1 MVCSIRASVTTDPR
15 CHSPE
20 VCNLSQKR
28 TERLNFIKR
37 FCKNKLAVIGL
48 VLLVLITVTVL
59 VVPPLLPYDEAE
71 IDVVA
76 FSAAPSAQHLLGT
89 DTTGRDVLAR
99 LLYGGRVSLFVGVV
113 STLISVVIGIPLGLL
128 AAFYRGWFE
137 TLVMRATDI
146 FMTIPST
153 ILILFLV
160 SMFGPSIVTVTVVI
174 GVLGWTKFARQIYGT
189 VLSVREKD
197 YIEGGKAIGQRDSV
211 IITRYILPNAI
222 APIFISITFRIA
234 SAIILESSLSFLG
247 LGVQMPAAS
256 WGNMLY
262 NAQSISIL
270 KSCQWM
276 WLPPGLALMVTILSI
291 NFVGNGLRDA
301 LDPKTSI
308 R

>member
-1 MVCSIRASVTTDPR
+1 MNQEWR
-15 CHSPE
+15 
-20 VCNLSQKR
+20 
-28 TERLNFIKR
+28 NFIKR
-37 FCKNKLAVIGL
+37 FCKNKLAVLGL
-48 VLLVLITVTVL
+48 IVLVVVTIIVL
-59 VVPPLLPYDEAE
+59 VVPPLLPYDEAQ

-76 FSAAPSAQHLLGT
+76 FNAPPSEQHVLGT
-89 DTTGRDVLAR
+89 DTTGRDVLSR
-99 LLYGGRVSLFVGVV
+99 LLYGGRVSLFVGII
-113 STLISVVIGIPLGLL
+113 STLISVAIGIPLGLL

-197 YIEGGKAIGQRDSV
+197 YVEGGKAIGQRDGV
-211 IITRYILPNAI
+211 IIARYILPNAI

-234 SAIILESSLSFLG
+234 SAIILESSLSFFCF
-247 LGVQMPAAS
+247 GVQMPAAS

-262 NAQSISIL
+262 NAQSITIL

-276 WLPPGLALMVTILSI
+276 WLPPGLALMITILSI
-291 NFVGNGLRDA
+291 NFIGNGLRDA

>member
-1 MVCSIRASVTTDPR
+1 MTQRKMEWI
-15 CHSPE
+15 
-20 VCNLSQKR
+20 
-28 TERLNFIKR
+28 NFAR
-37 FCKNKLAVIGL
+37 RYAKNKLAVLGL
-48 VLLVLITVTVL
+48 VVLILIAVIVL
-59 VVPPLLPYDEAE
+59 VVPPLLPYDEAQ
-71 IDVVA
+71 IDTAA
-76 FSAAPSAQHLLGT
+76 FSALPSAQHLLGT

-99 LLYGGRVSLFVGVV
+99 LLYGGRVSLFVGIV
-113 STLISVVIGIPLGLL
+113 STLISVAIGIPLGLL

-197 YIEGGKAIGQRDSV
+197 YVEGGKAIGQRDSV

-247 LGVQMPAAS
+247 MGVQMPAAS

-262 NAQSISIL
+262 NAQSITIL
-270 KSCQWM
+270 KDCQWM
-276 WLPPGLALMVTILSI
+276 WLPPGLALMVTILCI

-301 LDPKTSI
+301 LDPKTSV

>member
-1 MVCSIRASVTTDPR
+1 MT
-15 CHSPE
+15 
-20 VCNLSQKR
+20 QKR
-28 TERLNFIKR
+28 TEWSNFIKR

-48 VLLVLITVTVL
+48 VVLAVITVTVL
-59 VVPPLLPYDEAE
+59 VAPPFLPYDEAQ

-76 FSAAPSAQHLLGT
+76 FNAPPSAQHILGT

-99 LLYGGRVSLFVGVV
+99 LLYGGRVSLFVGVI

-160 SMFGPSIVTVTVVI
+160 SMFGPSIITVTVVI

-197 YIEGGKAIGQRDSV
+197 YVEGGKAIGQRDSV

-247 LGVQMPAAS
+247 MGVQMPAAS

-270 KSCQWM
+270 KNCQWM
-276 WLPPGLALMVTILSI
+276 WLPPGLVLMVTILSI
-291 NFVGNGLRDA
+291 NFIGNGLRDA

>member
-1 MVCSIRASVTTDPR
+1 MNQEWR
-15 CHSPE
+15 
-20 VCNLSQKR
+20 
-28 TERLNFIKR
+28 NFIKR
-37 FCKNKLAVIGL
+37 FCKNKLAVLGL
-48 VLLVLITVTVL
+48 IVLVAVTIIVL
-59 VVPPLLPYDEAE
+59 VVPPFLPYDEAQ

-76 FSAAPSAQHLLGT
+76 FNAPPSEQHVLGT
-89 DTTGRDVLAR
+89 DTTGRDVLSR
-99 LLYGGRVSLFVGVV
+99 LLYGGRVSLFVGII
-113 STLISVVIGIPLGLL
+113 STLISVAIGIPLGLL

-197 YIEGGKAIGQRDSV
+197 YVEGGKAIGQRDGV
-211 IITRYILPNAI
+211 IIARYILPNAI

-247 LGVQMPAAS
+247 MGVQMPAAS

-262 NAQSISIL
+262 NAQSITIL

-276 WLPPGLALMVTILSI
+276 WLPPGLALMITILSI
-291 NFVGNGLRDA
+291 NFIGNGLRDA

>member
-1 MVCSIRASVTTDPR
+1 MNQEWR
-15 CHSPE
+15 
-20 VCNLSQKR
+20 
-28 TERLNFIKR
+28 NFIKR
-37 FCKNKLAVIGL
+37 FCKNKLAVLGL
-48 VLLVLITVTVL
+48 IVLVVVTIIVL
-59 VVPPLLPYDEAE
+59 VVPPFLPYDEAQ

-76 FSAAPSAQHLLGT
+76 FNAPPSEQHVLGT
-89 DTTGRDVLAR
+89 DTTGRDVLSR
-99 LLYGGRVSLFVGVV
+99 LLYGGRVSLFVGII
-113 STLISVVIGIPLGLL
+113 STLISVAIGIPLGLL

-197 YIEGGKAIGQRDSV
+197 YVEGGKAIGQRDGV
-211 IITRYILPNAI
+211 IIARYILPNAI

-247 LGVQMPAAS
+247 MGVQMPAAS

-262 NAQSISIL
+262 NAQSITIL

-276 WLPPGLALMVTILSI
+276 WLPPGLALMITILSI
-291 NFVGNGLRDA
+291 NFIGNGLRDA

>member
-1 MVCSIRASVTTDPR
+1 MT
-15 CHSPE
+15 
-20 VCNLSQKR
+20 QKR
-28 TERLNFIKR
+28 TEWRNFLKR
-37 FCKNKLAVIGL
+37 FCKNRLAVIGL
-48 VLLVLITVTVL
+48 IVLALITVTVL
-59 VVPPLLPYDEAE
+59 IVPPFLPYDEAQ
-71 IDVVA
+71 IDAAA
-76 FSAAPSAQHLLGT
+76 FNAPPSIEHILGT
-89 DTTGRDVLAR
+89 DTTGRDVLSR

-197 YIEGGKAIGQRDSV
+197 YVEGGKAIGQRDSV

-247 LGVQMPAAS
+247 MGVQMPAAS

-270 KSCQWM
+270 KNGQWM
-276 WLPPGLALMVTILSI
+276 WLPPGLMLMITILSI
-291 NFVGNGLRDA
+291 NFIGNGLRDA

>member
-1 MVCSIRASVTTDPR
+1 MCSLNQEWR
-15 CHSPE
+15 
-20 VCNLSQKR
+20 
-28 TERLNFIKR
+28 NFIKR
-37 FCKNKLAVIGL
+37 FCKNKLAVLGL
-48 VLLVLITVTVL
+48 IVLVVVTIIVL
-59 VVPPLLPYDEAE
+59 VVPPLLPYDEAQ

-76 FSAAPSAQHLLGT
+76 FNVPPSEQHVLGT
-89 DTTGRDVLAR
+89 DTTGRDVLSR
-99 LLYGGRVSLFVGVV
+99 LLYGGRVSLFVGII
-113 STLISVVIGIPLGLL
+113 STLISVAIGIPLGLL

-197 YIEGGKAIGQRDSV
+197 YVEGGKAIGQRDGV
-211 IITRYILPNAI
+211 IIARYILPNAI

-247 LGVQMPAAS
+247 MGVQMPAAS

-262 NAQSISIL
+262 NAQSITIL

-276 WLPPGLALMVTILSI
+276 WLPPGLALMITILSI
-291 NFVGNGLRDA
+291 NFIGNGLRDA

>member
-1 MVCSIRASVTTDPR
+1 MNQEWR
-15 CHSPE
+15 
-20 VCNLSQKR
+20 
-28 TERLNFIKR
+28 NFIKR
-37 FCKNKLAVIGL
+37 FCKNKLAVLGL
-48 VLLVLITVTVL
+48 IVLVVVTIIVL
-59 VVPPLLPYDEAE
+59 VVPPLLPYDEAQ

-76 FSAAPSAQHLLGT
+76 FNAPPSEQHVLGT
-89 DTTGRDVLAR
+89 DTTGRDVLSR
-99 LLYGGRVSLFVGVV
+99 LLYGGLVSLFVGII
-113 STLISVVIGIPLGLL
+113 STLISVAIGIPLGLL

-197 YIEGGKAIGQRDSV
+197 YVEGGKAIGQRDGV
-211 IITRYILPNAI
+211 IIARYILPNAI

-247 LGVQMPAAS
+247 MGVQMPAAS

-262 NAQSISIL
+262 NAQSITIL

-276 WLPPGLALMVTILSI
+276 WLPPGLALMITILSI
-291 NFVGNGLRDA
+291 NFIGNGLRDA

>member
-1 MVCSIRASVTTDPR
+1 M
-15 CHSPE
+15 
-20 VCNLSQKR
+20 SQKKAGFR
-28 TERLNFIKR
+28 NFIKR
-37 FCKNKLAVIGL
+37 YSRNRLAVFGFFTFILIAL
-48 VLLVLITVTVL
+48 VVLI
-59 VVPPLLPYDEAE
+59 LPSFLPFTESQ
-71 IDVVA
+71 IDATA
-76 FSAAPSAQHLLGT
+76 FNQAPGGNHLLGT
-89 DTTGRDVLAR
+89 DDVGRDVLAR
-99 LLYGGRVSLFVGVV
+99 LLYGGRVSLFVGIM
-113 STLISVVIGIPLGLL
+113 STAISVIIGIPLGLL
-128 AAFYRGWFE
+128 AAFYRGALE
-137 TLVMRATDI
+137 TMVMRASDI

-197 YIEGGKAIGQRDSV
+197 YVEGGIAIGEKDSRV
-211 IITRYILPNAI
+211 ITKYILPNAI

-247 LGVQMPAAS
+247 MGVQPPAAS

-262 NAQSISIL
+262 NAQSITIL
-270 KSCQWM
+270 KSRAWM
-276 WLPPGLALMVTILSI
+276 WLPPGLMLMTTILSI
-291 NFVGNGLRDA
+291 NFIGNGLRDA

>member
-1 MVCSIRASVTTDPR
+1 MT
-15 CHSPE
+15 
-20 VCNLSQKR
+20 QKK
-28 TERLNFIKR
+28 TERLNFLKR
-37 FCKNKLAVIGL
+37 FRQNRLAVLGLIVLCLIVVAVL
-48 VLLVLITVTVL
+48 VL
-59 VVPPLLPYDEAE
+59 PPLMPYDEAQ

-76 FSAAPSAQHLLGT
+76 FNAPPSAQHLLGT
-89 DTTGRDVLAR
+89 DTTGRDVLTR

-128 AAFYRGWFE
+128 AAFYRGWIE
-137 TLVMRATDI
+137 TIVMRTTDV

-174 GVLGWTKFARQIYGT
+174 GVLGWTKFARQIFGT
-189 VLSVREKD
+189 VLAVREKD
-197 YIEGGKAIGQRDSV
+197 YIEGGRAIGQRDGV
-211 IITRYILPNAI
+211 IIRRYILPNAI

-234 SAIILESSLSFLG
+234 SAILLESSLSFLG
-247 LGVQMPAAS
+247 MGVQMPAAS

-262 NAQSISIL
+262 NAQSITIL

-276 WLPPGLALMVTILSI
+276 WLPPGLALVITILCI

-301 LDPKTSI
+301 LDPKTSLQ
-308 R
+308 

>member
-1 MVCSIRASVTTDPR
+1 MNQEWR
-15 CHSPE
+15 
-20 VCNLSQKR
+20 
-28 TERLNFIKR
+28 NFIKR
-37 FCKNKLAVIGL
+37 FCKNKLAVLGL
-48 VLLVLITVTVL
+48 IVLVVVTIIVL
-59 VVPPLLPYDEAE
+59 VVPPLLPYDEAQ

-76 FSAAPSAQHLLGT
+76 FNAPPSEQHVLGT
-89 DTTGRDVLAR
+89 DTTGRDVLSR
-99 LLYGGRVSLFVGVV
+99 LLYGGRVSLFVGII
-113 STLISVVIGIPLGLL
+113 STLISVAIGIPLGLL

-174 GVLGWTKFARQIYGT
+174 GVLSWTKFARQIYGT

-197 YIEGGKAIGQRDSV
+197 YVEGGKAIGQRDGV
-211 IITRYILPNAI
+211 IIARYILPNAI

-234 SAIILESSLSFLG
+234 SAISLESSLSFLG
-247 LGVQMPAAS
+247 MGVQMPAAS

-262 NAQSISIL
+262 NAQSITIL

-276 WLPPGLALMVTILSI
+276 WLPPGLALMITILSI
-291 NFVGNGLRDA
+291 NFIGNGLRDA

>member
-1 MVCSIRASVTTDPR
+1 MNQEWR
-15 CHSPE
+15 
-20 VCNLSQKR
+20 
-28 TERLNFIKR
+28 NFIKR
-37 FCKNKLAVIGL
+37 FCKNKLAVLGL
-48 VLLVLITVTVL
+48 IVLVVVTIIVL
-59 VVPPLLPYDEAE
+59 VVPPLLPYDEAQ

-76 FSAAPSAQHLLGT
+76 FNAPPSEQHVLGT
-89 DTTGRDVLAR
+89 DTTGRDVLSR
-99 LLYGGRVSLFVGVV
+99 LLYGGRVSLFVGII
-113 STLISVVIGIPLGLL
+113 STLISVAIGIPLGLL

-197 YIEGGKAIGQRDSV
+197 YVEGGKAIGQRDGV
-211 IITRYILPNAI
+211 IIARYILPNAI

-247 LGVQMPAAS
+247 MGVQMPAAS

-262 NAQSISIL
+262 NAQSITIL

-276 WLPPGLALMVTILSI
+276 WLPPGLALMITILSI
-291 NFVGNGLRDA
+291 NFIGNGLRDA

>member
-1 MVCSIRASVTTDPR
+1 M
-15 CHSPE
+15 
-20 VCNLSQKR
+20 
-28 TERLNFIKR
+28 
-37 FCKNKLAVIGL
+37 
-48 VLLVLITVTVL
+48 
-59 VVPPLLPYDEAE
+59 
-71 IDVVA
+71 
-76 FSAAPSAQHLLGT
+76 
-89 DTTGRDVLAR
+89 
-99 LLYGGRVSLFVGVV
+99 SLFVGII
-113 STLISVVIGIPLGLL
+113 STLISVAIGIPLGLL

-197 YIEGGKAIGQRDSV
+197 YVEGGKAIGQRDGV
-211 IITRYILPNAI
+211 IIARYILPNAI

-247 LGVQMPAAS
+247 MGVQMPAAS

-262 NAQSISIL
+262 NAQSITIL

-276 WLPPGLALMVTILSI
+276 WLPPGLALMITILSI
-291 NFVGNGLRDA
+291 NFIGNGLRDA

>member
-1 MVCSIRASVTTDPR
+1 MNQEWR
-15 CHSPE
+15 
-20 VCNLSQKR
+20 
-28 TERLNFIKR
+28 NFIKR
-37 FCKNKLAVIGL
+37 FCKNKLAVLGL
-48 VLLVLITVTVL
+48 IVLVVVTIIVL
-59 VVPPLLPYDEAE
+59 VVPPLLPYDEAQ

-76 FSAAPSAQHLLGT
+76 FNAPPSEQHVLGT
-89 DTTGRDVLAR
+89 DTTGRDVLSR
-99 LLYGGRVSLFVGVV
+99 LLYGGRVSLFVGII

-197 YIEGGKAIGQRDSV
+197 YVEGGKAIGQRDGV
-211 IITRYILPNAI
+211 IIARYILPNAI

-247 LGVQMPAAS
+247 MGVQMPAAS

-262 NAQSISIL
+262 NAQSITIL

-276 WLPPGLALMVTILSI
+276 WLPPGLALMITILSI
-291 NFVGNGLRDA
+291 NFIGNGLRDA